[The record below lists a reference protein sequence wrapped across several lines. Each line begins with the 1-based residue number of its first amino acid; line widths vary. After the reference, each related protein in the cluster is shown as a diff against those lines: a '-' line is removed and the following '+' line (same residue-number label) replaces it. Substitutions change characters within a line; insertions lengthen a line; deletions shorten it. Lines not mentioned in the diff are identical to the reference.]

1 MTSEQITVLTIIA
14 FSVLFGAI
22 LGAFI
27 MLIINAKNTKEL
39 EEEVD
44 KFRELYFNELD
55 RYVDTDPE
63 NELEP

>member
-1 MTSEQITVLTIIA
+1 MTLEQITVLTMIA

-27 MLIINAKNTKEL
+27 TVTITAKNTKEL

-44 KFRELYFNELD
+44 KFRALYFNELD
-55 RYVDTDPE
+55 KYVNTKK
-63 NELEP
+63 

>member
-1 MTSEQITVLTIIA
+1 MTSEQITVLTMIA

-27 MLIINAKNTKEL
+27 MLIINVKNTKEL

>member
-27 MLIINAKNTKEL
+27 MLIINVKNTKEL
-39 EEEVD
+39 EEEID